1 MKSLTAGLGISLAIL
16 LTGCSGDSPV
26 SSMFKDLMPPTPKQ
40 AASDLFNP
48 YDPDAR
54 RKALAMIQASPFGGE
69 EVYVRTY
76 RTLVSDEDSTVRA
89 AAIRALGLHGQV
101 KDAEVIAPKLD
112 DKIDYVRWES
122 ARALQKIHNP
132 VAITPLMKRMRPNV
146 EEHADVRQACA
157 IALGQYAEPRVFEAL
172 VGALTETD
180 FGVISAARH
189 SLSTLTGEDLG
200 NDGGKWLAWSRDRQG
215 KLFANQRE
223 YTWMPFDKPAT
234 FLENVQ
240 FWKEKKVPQP
250 QTPIGKEDEE
260 KPEENKAGSAKSS

>member
-1 MKSLTAGLGISLAIL
+1 MKSLSAGFGICLALL

-26 SSMFKDLMPPTPKQ
+26 TSVFKDLMPPTPKQ

-54 RKALAMIQASPFGGE
+54 RKALALIQASPFGGE

-101 KDAEVIAPKLD
+101 KDAELIVPKLD
-112 DKIDYVRWES
+112 DKIDYVRWEA

-132 VAITPLMKRMRPNV
+132 VAIAPLMKRMRLSV

-157 IALGQYAEPRVFEAL
+157 YALGQYAEQRVFQAL

-180 FGVISAARH
+180 FGVINAARL
-189 SLSTLTGEDLG
+189 SLVTLTGEDLG
-200 NDGGKWLAWSRDRQG
+200 NDGGKWLAWSKERQD
-215 KLFANQRE
+215 LFANQRE
-223 YTWMPFDKPAT
+223 YTWMPFDKPAS
-234 FLENVQ
+234 FLDTVQ

-250 QTPIGKEDEE
+250 QTPIGKDDEG
-260 KPEENKAGSAKSS
+260 KPSENKAGTAKSS